1 MTRFRRAA
9 RLIPACGL
17 ALALMVPAAGYAA
30 PSPDAASYVQ
40 HDKGGG
46 KGNGKGKAHGKQ
58 KAKAKKPKKHEQRVD
73 AQRQVERQ
81 QQLQRQQRLERQRL
95 LERQRSRTFRGD
107 RFDTAWERQE
117 AARRNRALAQRQR
130 WPQSGNLAD
139 RPGRGIVNVQ
149 GEVTAEGI
157 RCAAVRGD
165 DGRLY
170 TLVGDPALRLRPGD
184 DVWIQGRVVQSS
196 VCRQG
201 TTLQIHQLRDLDRDG
216 RWADDR
222 RDDDWNDDWQ
232 RRDRLDRILG
242 SDRVDDRWR
251 DDRGELVNLRGRIAT
266 AGGCPVL
273 RGDDGRT
280 YELAGNLRGFGR
292 GDSVHV
298 IGVFEGGSRCG
309 AGPSVRVGEIGRR

>member
-1 MTRFRRAA
+1 M
-9 RLIPACGL
+9 
-17 ALALMVPAAGYAA
+17 
-30 PSPDAASYVQ
+30 
-40 HDKGGG
+40 
-46 KGNGKGKAHGKQ
+46 
-58 KAKAKKPKKHEQRVD
+58 
-73 AQRQVERQ
+73 
-81 QQLQRQQRLERQRL
+81 
-95 LERQRSRTFRGD
+95 
-107 RFDTAWERQE
+107 
-117 AARRNRALAQRQR
+117 
-130 WPQSGNLAD
+130 
-139 RPGRGIVNVQ
+139 
-149 GEVTAEGI
+149 TAEGI

-222 RDDDWNDDWQ
+222 WDDDRDGDWE

-242 SDRVDDRWR
+242 GDRLDDRWR
-251 DDRGELVNLRGRIAT
+251 ADRGELVNLRGRITT

-298 IGVFEGGSRCG
+298 IGAFEGGSRCG
-309 AGPSVRVGEIGRR
+309 AGPSVRVGEIDRR

>member
-1 MTRFRRAA
+1 MTRFRHAA

-46 KGNGKGKAHGKQ
+46 KGNGKGKAHGKH
-58 KAKAKKPKKHEQRVD
+58 KAKKPKKQKKQEQRVD
-73 AQRQVERQ
+73 AQRQ
-81 QQLQRQQRLERQRL
+81 LERQRRI
-95 LERQRSRTFRGD
+95 ERQRSQTFRGD
-107 RFDTAWERQE
+107 RFDTAWERRE
-117 AARRNRALAQRQR
+117 AERRRALAQRR
-130 WPQSGNLAD
+130 AWPRSGNLAD

-184 DVWIQGRVVQSS
+184 DVWIQGRVVQGSA
-196 VCRQG
+196 CRQG

-216 RWADDR
+216 RWEDDR
-222 RDDDWNDDWQ
+222 WDDDWE

-242 SDRVDDRWR
+242 GDRVDDRWR
-251 DDRGELVNLRGRIAT
+251 GDRGELVNLRGRITT

>member
-40 HDKGGG
+40 HHKGS
-46 KGNGKGKAHGKQ
+46 GKGKGRAHGKQ
-58 KAKAKKPKKHEQRVD
+58 K
-73 AQRQVERQ
+73 
-81 QQLQRQQRLERQRL
+81 
-95 LERQRSRTFRGD
+95 
-107 RFDTAWERQE
+107 
-117 AARRNRALAQRQR
+117 AQRQR

-139 RPGRGIVNVQ
+139 RPGRGIVHVQ

-222 RDDDWNDDWQ
+222 WDDDWE
-232 RRDRLDRILG
+232 RRDRLDRIFG
-242 SDRVDDRWR
+242 GDRLDDRWR
-251 DDRGELVNLRGRIAT
+251 ADRGELVNLRGRIAG

-273 RGDDGRT
+273 HGDDGRT

-292 GDSVHV
+292 GDSVRV
-298 IGVFEGGSRCG
+298 VGVMEGGSRYG
-309 AGPSVRVGEIGRR
+309 LGPSVRVGEIDRR

>member
-58 KAKAKKPKKHEQRVD
+58 KAKAQKQKKQKKQEQRVD
-73 AQRQVERQ
+73 AQRQFE
-81 QQLQRQQRLERQRL
+81 RQQRLERQR
-95 LERQRSRTFRGD
+95 RI
-107 RFDTAWERQE
+107 DTAWDRREAER
-117 AARRNRALAQRQR
+117 RRALNQRQR
-130 WPQSGNLAD
+130 WPRSGNLAD
-139 RPGRGIVNVQ
+139 RPGRGIVHVQ

-157 RCAAVRGD
+157 RCAAMRGD

-184 DVWIQGRVVQSS
+184 DLSIQGRVVHNS

-216 RWADDR
+216 RWE
-222 RDDDWNDDWQ
+222 DDDWDDDRD

-242 SDRVDDRWR
+242 GDRLDDRWR
-251 DDRGELVNLRGRIAT
+251 GDQGELVNLRGRIAT

-292 GDSVHV
+292 GDSVRV

>member
-1 MTRFRRAA
+1 MTRFRHAA

-58 KAKAKKPKKHEQRVD
+58 KAKKPKKQKKQEQRVD
-73 AQRQVERQ
+73 VQRQRGEVRAQEQFQRQ
-81 QQLQRQQRLERQRL
+81 QQFERQQRLERQRE
-95 LERQRSRTFRGD
+95 LERQR
-107 RFDTAWERQE
+107 RFE
-117 AARRNRALAQRQR
+117 RQR

-139 RPGRGIVNVQ
+139 RPGRGIVHVQ
-149 GEVTAEGI
+149 GEVTSEGI

-201 TTLQIHQLRDLDRDG
+201 TTLQIHQLRDLDGDG
-216 RWADDR
+216 RWEDDR
-222 RDDDWNDDWQ
+222 WDDDWE
-232 RRDRLDRILG
+232 RRDPLDRIFG
-242 SDRVDDRWR
+242 GDRLDDRWR
-251 DDRGELVNLRGRIAT
+251 DDRGELVNLRGRIAG

-280 YELAGNLRGFGR
+280 YELAGDLRGFGR

-298 IGVFEGGSRCG
+298 IGVYEGGSRCG

>member
-40 HDKGGG
+40 HDKGG

-58 KAKAKKPKKHEQRVD
+58 QAKKPKKQKKQEQRLEV
-73 AQRQVERQ
+73 QRQRGEVLAERQFQRQRQFERQ
-81 QQLQRQQRLERQRL
+81 QQLERQRELERQR
-95 LERQRSRTFRGD
+95 
-107 RFDTAWERQE
+107 RFE
-117 AARRNRALAQRQR
+117 RQR

-196 VCRQG
+196 ACRQG

-216 RWADDR
+216 RWEDDR
-222 RDDDWNDDWQ
+222 WDDRDRDWE

-242 SDRVDDRWR
+242 GDRLDDRWR
-251 DDRGELVNLRGRIAT
+251 GDRGELVNLRGRIAT
-266 AGGCPVL
+266 TGGCPVL

-280 YELAGNLRGFGR
+280 YELAGDLRGFGR

-298 IGVFEGGSRCG
+298 IGVYEGGSRCG
-309 AGPSVRVGEIGRR
+309 AGPSVRVGEIDRR